1 MRRLRRTPLVL
12 MAFTLLASGCASA
25 GPGAGPHSDPDALT
39 QAEIIATG
47 SSNLYDAVQRLRPRW
62 LTPRAQQSFGL
73 STDILVFQGQTNLGT
88 VEVLRQLTPESA
100 IRLRFIDGSTAAASL
115 PGIGS
120 RHVAG
125 AIILETSAR

>member
-12 MAFTLLASGCASA
+12 MAITLLASGCASA
-25 GPGAGPHSDPDALT
+25 SPGAGTRSDPDTLT
-39 QAEIIATG
+39 REEIIATG
-47 SSNLYDAVQRLRPRW
+47 SSNLFDAVQRLRPRW

-115 PGIGS
+115 PGMGS

-125 AIILETSAR
+125 AIVLETAAR

>member
-1 MRRLRRTPLVL
+1 
-12 MAFTLLASGCASA
+12 
-25 GPGAGPHSDPDALT
+25 
-39 QAEIIATG
+39 
-47 SSNLYDAVQRLRPRW
+47 VQRLRPRW

-115 PGIGS
+115 PGMGS

-125 AIILETSAR
+125 AIVLETAAR

>member
-12 MAFTLLASGCASA
+12 MAFTLLACGCASV

>member
-12 MAFTLLASGCASA
+12 MAITLLASGCASA
-25 GPGAGPHSDPDALT
+25 SPGAGTRSDPDTLT
-39 QAEIIATG
+39 REEIIATG

-62 LTPRAQQSFGL
+62 LTPRAQQSFGS